1 MRVTNEH
8 VVQWVDLLQ
17 VSSIQFTCCELSFTV
32 AIKAA
37 VAADLEWFSTALAR
51 KVLQSVVFVYPSV

>member
-1 MRVTNEH
+1 M
-8 VVQWVDLLQ
+8 LQ

-32 AIKAA
+32 GIKAA
-37 VAADLEWFSTALAR
+37 VAADLEWFSTALAG